1 MGRVTIRTTTTS
13 VATELS
19 DQAAWMSAPPE
30 RRTADRRRQVLWAL
44 LVGSFYARRRQPR
57 RAAEQA
63 LAAVDWHHPR
73 WLATA
78 ILILALSCADALL
91 TLALLERGASEANPL
106 MRPLVLGSALPFT
119 VVKVGI
125 TAGGVVLLT
134 VLASL
139 RVFGR
144 LQAGVLLYVLAA
156 GYAALILYELR
167 LLGLI

>member
-1 MGRVTIRTTTTS
+1 M
-13 VATELS
+13 ATELS
-19 DQAAWMSAPPE
+19 DQAAWTAPPPE
-30 RRTADRRRQVLWAL
+30 RRRTERRRQVLRAL
-44 LVGSFYARRRQPR
+44 LLGSFYARRRQPR
-57 RAAEQA
+57 RADEQA
-63 LAAVDWHHPR
+63 LAAVDWHHPQ

-78 ILILALSCADALL
+78 ILILALSSLDALL

-134 VLASL
+134 LLASI

-144 LQAGVLLYVLAA
+144 LPTGVLLYALLA
-156 GYAALILYELR
+156 GYGTLIFYEVR
-167 LLGLI
+167 LLGLV

>member
-1 MGRVTIRTTTTS
+1 M
-13 VATELS
+13 ATELR
-19 DQAAWMSAPPE
+19 DQAWMSAPPE
-30 RRTADRRRQVLWAL
+30 RRRADRRRQVLWAL
-44 LVGSFYARRRQPR
+44 LVGSFHARRRQPR

-63 LAAVDWHHPR
+63 LAAVDWHHPQ

-78 ILILALSCADALL
+78 ILILALSCTDALL

-119 VVKVGI
+119 VVKVGV

-134 VLASL
+134 LLASL

-144 LQAGVLLYVLAA
+144 LQAGVLLYALVA
-156 GYAALILYELR
+156 GYGALILYELR

>member
-1 MGRVTIRTTTTS
+1 

-19 DQAAWMSAPPE
+19 DRTAWTDAPPE
-30 RRTADRRRQVLWAL
+30 RRRTERRRQVLRAL
-44 LVGSFYARRRQPR
+44 LVGSFYTRRRRPR
-57 RAAEQA
+57 RSGEQA
-63 LAAVDWHHPR
+63 LAAVDWHHPQ

-78 ILILALSCADALL
+78 ILILALCGADALL

-106 MRPLVLGSALPFT
+106 MRPLVLGPALPFT

-134 VLASL
+134 LLASI

-144 LQAGVLLYVLAA
+144 LQAGVLLYALLA
-156 GYAALILYELR
+156 GYGMLILYEFR
-167 LLGLI
+167 LLDLI